1 MFILQ
6 KLKNFLPQKTFLS
19 STVLLFFSR
28 CNKQNKS
35 KQLLMFQ
42 EKEEFFLVTIHALSY
57 HQFCSVFSCVC
68 VIYLDFLWI
77 FLFSVDLGDFQ
88 KKPKFTDF
96 STSCSKCFWKDLRW
110 FHCDLAILWFFAVW
124 KICGSLRFVAGKITL
139 AICWIFCGQ
148 KDFIFVPIFRDHK
161 IHEKQITKNPTLI
174 LLFLHFGFLRIYLV
188 LWADQL
194 TTQRKNNN
202 FQFWR

>member
-1 MFILQ
+1 
-6 KLKNFLPQKTFLS
+6 
-19 STVLLFFSR
+19 
-28 CNKQNKS
+28 
-35 KQLLMFQ
+35 MFQ

-188 LWADQL
+188 LCDTIRVPKRCFDTWSFCFDICLIPPHLHQQWFCL
-194 TTQRKNNN
+194 LLV
-202 FQFWR
+202 FVL